1 MKMRIIISGLLL
13 AMLLAVP
20 ALGQGDNENAVWNVY
35 CTGDRSQCTVAKEPT
50 GEFMFNVFPGK
61 VTWNDAQ
68 AWMTSNGNINRPA
81 VWNVYCTGDR
91 SQCTVAKEPTGE
103 FMFNVFPGK
112 VTWDDAQAWMTS
124 NGNINRPA
132 VWNVYCTGDRS
143 QCTVAKEP
151 TGEFMFN
158 VFPGKVTWDDA
169 QAWMTSNG
177 NIESTPDLNV
187 NGNWYMGG
195 PYNVGM
201 PCQIIQQGSALT
213 IINENGARSTG
224 RVIDGVT
231 VKATDWEGGLRGTIS
246 ADGNRIDW
254 ANGTWWVRQ
263 IQ

>member
-112 VTWDDAQAWMTS
+112 VAWDDAQAWMTS

-143 QCTVAKEP
+143 RCTVAKEP

-177 NIESTPDLNV
+177 KHR
-187 NGNWYMGG
+187 
-195 PYNVGM
+195 
-201 PCQIIQQGSALT
+201 
-213 IINENGARSTG
+213 INSRP
-224 RVIDGVT
+224 
-231 VKATDWEGGLRGTIS
+231 
-246 ADGNRIDW
+246 
-254 ANGTWWVRQ
+254 
-263 IQ
+263 